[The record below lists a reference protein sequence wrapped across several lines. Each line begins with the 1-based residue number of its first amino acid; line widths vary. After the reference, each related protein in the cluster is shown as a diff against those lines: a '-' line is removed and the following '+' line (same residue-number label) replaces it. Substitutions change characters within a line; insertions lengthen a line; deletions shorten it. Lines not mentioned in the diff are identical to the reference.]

1 MRFRGL
7 DCSLCWVCSVVA
19 WGVVLYRE
27 SGGEAVM
34 YAVACLIVHAVLR
47 GFVTVLLEVFE
58 GFFETML

>member
-1 MRFRGL
+1 M
-7 DCSLCWVCSVVA
+7 
-19 WGVVLYRE
+19 YRE

-34 YAVACLIVHAVLR
+34 YAVACLIVHAVLC